1 MSASNRKK
9 VKFLD
14 LKGNFSPIKQTNN
27 PYIPTPHHLY
37 LGNCSSV
44 SFNIITN
51 EKDEKKF
58 NTPKNMID
66 INKSRVNFKKIGL
79 SKYYDLEKPI
89 SLHFNKEYKQE
100 YSKNPGIF
108 KYYKGIFSGMYE
120 NAIRNGNIYPP
131 FDNKLIR
138 ERNKKLI

>member
-1 MSASNRKK
+1 MIKK
-9 VKFLD
+9 KKNINQHFYQQIIYQFIPQCQL
-14 LKGNFSPIKQTNN
+14 QT
-27 PYIPTPHHLY
+27 
-37 LGNCSSV
+37 
-44 SFNIITN
+44 
-51 EKDEKKF
+51 EKKLNF
-58 NTPKNMID
+58 YISPEI
-66 INKSRVNFKKIGL
+66 SREIKKVNFKKIGL